1 MRRIFAGLVLGVL
14 AAATVPA
21 FSASAQ
27 AETTTADP
35 APVPQTI
42 ELRCRKAIIQV
53 EIDGALSDRLV
64 IGCRWTQAS
73 STHFGGYKLIRK
85 VDDRPRH
92 MIFGTRDIEH
102 THFLDR
108 NVAEGHIYRYRLAVV
123 SPSGTVIAVSNL
135 VRVAT

>member
-1 MRRIFAGLVLGVL
+1 MRRILAGLVLGVL
-14 AAATVPA
+14 AAGTVPA
-21 FSASAQ
+21 FSGSAN
-27 AETTTADP
+27 AETTVDP

-42 ELRCRKAIIQV
+42 ELRCRKATVQV
-53 EIDGALSDRLV
+53 EIDGELTDKLV

-102 THFLDR
+102 TRFLDR
-108 NVAEGHIYRYRLAVV
+108 NVAEGHIYRYRVAVV
-123 SPSGTVIAVSNL
+123 SPAGVVIGVSNL